1 MKRLAILACLLT
13 VCITASSALI
23 RHWQAGLGC
32 EAWSACAALF
42 PLREA
47 AGADGAR
54 SAGNADRTAD
64 GSLQA
69 RADPPPTAIRVARL
83 THRASASAV
92 GLLVALI
99 ALFGWTSFS
108 TGQRVAAAIALA
120 DTAFLAWLGRY
131 TPHDLP
137 LVTVGNVAGGMA
149 LAGALAWIAASP
161 AGQRVP
167 QAASPASVSATPGS
181 RAGAPAWLALLLMAL
196 LVFSGTMTSVRG
208 AVDACPQLLCLDGA
222 RLEPSAFDPR
232 APGGLQKA
240 GEIGMHLA
248 HRGLALAFAAAALL
262 AAVRARTGRAGRDR
276 SLAGAVVLLLA
287 VQFVLGLGTAFGAA
301 PLATATLHNAV
312 AAVLAALLAALAAG
326 APRLSAEPRLRVAGS
341 PDRFAGT

>member
-1 MKRLAILACLLT
+1 MRRMAIVACLLT
-13 VCITASSALI
+13 VCIAASSALI

-32 EAWSACAALF
+32 DAWAACGTLF

-47 AGADGAR
+47 AGAE
-54 SAGNADRTAD
+54 S
-64 GSLQA
+64 
-69 RADPPPTAIRVARL
+69 ADPPPKAIRVARL
-83 THRASASAV
+83 THRVSASAV
-92 GLLVALI
+92 GLLVAMI
-99 ALFGWTSFS
+99 ALFGWIRFS

-137 LVTVGNVAGGMA
+137 LVTVGNVAGGML
-149 LAGALAWIAASP
+149 LAGALAWIA
-161 AGQRVP
+161 VP
-167 QAASPASVSATPGS
+167 TARDRLLRETSSTRRARAPGL
-181 RAGAPAWLALLLMAL
+181 GAAWLALLLMGV

-222 RLEPSAFDPR
+222 RLESAAFDPW

-248 HRGLALAFAAAALL
+248 HRGLALAFAAAVLL
-262 AAVRARTGRAGRDR
+262 AAARAGSAGAGHGR
-276 SLAGAVVLLLA
+276 SLAGALVLLLVA
-287 VQFVLGLGTAFGAA
+287 QIALGLGTAFGLA

-312 AAVLAALLAALAAG
+312 AALLAAALAALAAA
-326 APRLSAEPRLRVAGS
+326 APRLVAAPRLRVAAD
-341 PDRFAGT
+341 PDRLAGT